1 MARIRS
7 VHPGLFTDEAFVT
20 LSDAAQIFLIGLWT
34 EADDKGIFEWK
45 LSTLRMRLR
54 PTKNGDVGR
63 LLTELSTANIVKSY
77 EFDGHKYGAIRNFR
91 KFQRPKSPNSIHPIP
106 TDFRNYVGL
115 PRLISENGHDD
126 EPPFLQKGEIPP
138 QMEEVRE
145 GRK

>member
-63 LLTELSTANIVKSY
+63 LLAELSAINIVKQY
-77 EFDGHKYGAIRNFR
+77 EIDGHKYGAIRNFR
-91 KFQRPKSPNSIHPIP
+91 KFQRPKSPNSIHPITP
-106 TDFRNYVGL
+106 EFRNYVGL
-115 PRLISENGHDD
+115 SSSISENGHDD
-126 EPPFLQKGEIPP
+126 DHQFLQKGEMSLL
-138 QMEEVRE
+138 MEDV
-145 GRK
+145 GK